1 MTPNSSEAQTE
12 KNGKRSKKHDLFL
25 VLAVLAAAA
34 LLFAGRKL
42 FFSSSP
48 AAVTVS
54 VDGTE
59 LMTLDLNQD
68 GEQII
73 ESPGGGTNRLVIK
86 DGAVHMEEA
95 SCPDKVCI
103 KQGTISKT
111 GQSIVCLPN
120 RVIVTITGTD
130 SQKTD

>member
-1 MTPNSSEAQTE
+1 MNPNSSEAEAE
-12 KNGKRSKKHDLFL
+12 KAGKPSRKHDLLL
-25 VLAVLAAAA
+25 VLAVLAAAV

-42 FFSSSP
+42 FFSKSP

-54 VDGTE
+54 VDGAE
-59 LMTLDLNQD
+59 VMTLDLNQD
-68 GEQII
+68 CDEII

-103 KQGTISKT
+103 KQGAVSET

>member
-1 MTPNSSEAQTE
+1 MNPNSSEAEAE
-12 KNGKRSKKHDLFL
+12 KTGKLSRKHDLLL
-25 VLAVLAAAA
+25 VLAVLAAAV

-42 FFSSSP
+42 FFSKSP
-48 AAVTVS
+48 ASVTVS
-54 VDGTE
+54 VDGAE
-59 LMTLDLNQD
+59 VMTLDLNQD
-68 GEQII
+68 CDEII

-103 KQGTISKT
+103 KQGTISET

>member
-1 MTPNSSEAQTE
+1 MNPNSSEAQTE

-59 LMTLDLNQD
+59 L
-68 GEQII
+68 I

>member
-1 MTPNSSEAQTE
+1 MNPNSSEAQTE

-86 DGAVHMEEA
+86 DGAVHM
-95 SCPDKVCI
+95 
-103 KQGTISKT
+103 
-111 GQSIVCLPN
+111 
-120 RVIVTITGTD
+120 
-130 SQKTD
+130 

>member
-1 MTPNSSEAQTE
+1 MNPNSSEAQTE

-86 DGAVHMEEA
+86 DGGSVLPGQGLHKAGNDFQDRAVH
-95 SCPDKVCI
+95 
-103 KQGTISKT
+103 
-111 GQSIVCLPN
+111 CLPPKPGN
-120 RVIVTITGTD
+120 CNYHWN
-130 SQKTD
+130 

>member
-1 MTPNSSEAQTE
+1 MNPNSSEAQTE
-12 KNGKRSKKHDLFL
+12 KNGKPSKKHDLFL

-59 LMTLDLNQD
+59 LMTLDLNLSL
-68 GEQII
+68 IHI
-73 ESPGGGTNRLVIK
+73 
-86 DGAVHMEEA
+86 
-95 SCPDKVCI
+95 
-103 KQGTISKT
+103 
-111 GQSIVCLPN
+111 
-120 RVIVTITGTD
+120 
-130 SQKTD
+130 

>member
-1 MTPNSSEAQTE
+1 MNSNPSKGGQETS
-12 KNGKRSKKHDLFL
+12 GKRWKNHDLVL

-34 LLFAGRKL
+34 LLFVGRKV
-42 FFSSSP
+42 FFLESP
-48 AAVTVS
+48 AVVTIS

-59 LMTLDLNQD
+59 IMTLDLSQD
-68 GEQII
+68 SDEII
-73 ESPGGGTNRLVIK
+73 ESPGGGTNRVVIK

-103 KQGTISKT
+103 KQGAVSET

-120 RVIVTITGTD
+120 RVIVTVTGTD
-130 SQKTD
+130 

>member
-1 MTPNSSEAQTE
+1 MNPNSSEAQTE

-68 GEQII
+68 GEQVI

-86 DGAVHMEEA
+86 DGTVHMEEA

-103 KQGTISKT
+103 KQGPISET

>member
-1 MTPNSSEAQTE
+1 M
-12 KNGKRSKKHDLFL
+12 
-25 VLAVLAAAA
+25 
-34 LLFAGRKL
+34 
-42 FFSSSP
+42 
-48 AAVTVS
+48 
-54 VDGTE
+54 DGTE

-68 GEQII
+68 GEQVI

-86 DGAVHMEEA
+86 DGTVHMEEA

-103 KQGTISKT
+103 KQGTISET

>member
-1 MTPNSSEAQTE
+1 MNSNLSEAETE
-12 KNGKRSKKHDLFL
+12 KAGKPSKKHDLLL

-34 LLFAGRKL
+34 VLFAGRKL
-42 FFSSSP
+42 FFFKSP
-48 AAVTVS
+48 AAVTIS

-59 LMTLDLNQD
+59 LMILDLNQD
-68 GEQII
+68 GEQMI

-103 KQGTISKT
+103 KQGAISET

-130 SQKTD
+130 